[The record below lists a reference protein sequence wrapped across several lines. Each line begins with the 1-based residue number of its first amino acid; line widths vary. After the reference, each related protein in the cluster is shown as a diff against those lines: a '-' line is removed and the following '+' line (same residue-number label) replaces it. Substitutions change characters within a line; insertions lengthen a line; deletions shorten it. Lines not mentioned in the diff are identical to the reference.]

1 MGRPIIQSCDF
12 PDEDLKVLFHSI
24 NEIDDP
30 FYVIVA
36 ATTDNY
42 RIELAFAAMPE
53 MKDSLEDLI
62 DYFAAKSD
70 SIKKILYFE
79 VCSLIMADEDIRPE
93 EQQVLVDITRKFEI
107 EPDIIEQI
115 NKSVTD
121 LKAVYGNIYRVLSE
135 GCGR

>member
-1 MGRPIIQSCDF
+1 MLIDVLNQEEREKCMQLFSQIV
-12 PDEDLKVLFHSI
+12 KVDDD
-24 NEIDDP
+24 NNDYEQEILNN
-30 FYVIVA
+30 F
-36 ATTDNY
+36 
-42 RIELAFAAMPE
+42 RIELGLAAMPE

-93 EQQVLVDITRKFEI
+93 EQQVLVDLTRKFEI

-121 LKAVYGNIYRVLSE
+121 LKAVHGNIYRVLSE
-135 GCGR
+135 GLES

>member
-1 MGRPIIQSCDF
+1 MFLDVLNQEEREKCLQLFGQII
-12 PDEDLKVLFHSI
+12 KVDDD
-24 NEIDDP
+24 NNDYEQEILNN
-30 FYVIVA
+30 F
-36 ATTDNY
+36 
-42 RIELAFAAMPE
+42 RIELGLAAMPE

-121 LKAVYGNIYRVLSE
+121 LKAVYGNIYRVLPE
-135 GCGR
+135 G

>member
-1 MGRPIIQSCDF
+1 MFLDVLNQEEREKCLQLFGQII
-12 PDEDLKVLFHSI
+12 KVDDD
-24 NEIDDP
+24 NNDYEQEILNN
-30 FYVIVA
+30 F
-36 ATTDNY
+36 
-42 RIELAFAAMPE
+42 RIELGLAAMPE

-121 LKAVYGNIYRVLSE
+121 LKAVYENIYRVLSE
-135 GCGR
+135 GLES

>member
-1 MGRPIIQSCDF
+1 MTHFSSLLQPLLNNF
-12 PDEDLKVLFHSI
+12 
-24 NEIDDP
+24 
-30 FYVIVA
+30 
-36 ATTDNY
+36 
-42 RIELAFAAMPE
+42 RIELGLAAMPE

-107 EPDIIEQI
+107 EPDIMEQI
-115 NKSVTD
+115 NKSVID

-135 GCGR
+135 GLES